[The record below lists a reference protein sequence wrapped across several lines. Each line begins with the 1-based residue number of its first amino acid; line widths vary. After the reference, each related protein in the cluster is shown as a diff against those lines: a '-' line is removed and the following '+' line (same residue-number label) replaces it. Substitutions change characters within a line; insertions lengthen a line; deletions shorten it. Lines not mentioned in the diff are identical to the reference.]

1 MDFQLPEEQKL
12 FQESVRGFAERHLSD
27 GALKRAH
34 NHEYPYDVAKLMSEQ
49 GLLGITIKEE
59 DGGIGGTLLDA
70 VLAIEQVSQVCP
82 RSADVIQA
90 GNFGAIRTFA
100 EYATPE
106 QKEEYLPGL
115 LAGEKVVAVGMT
127 EPTAGSATT
136 DLQTTATP
144 DGDGFRING
153 EKVFIGNSEY
163 ADVIVLY
170 VRFGPGLGGIGS
182 VLIENGMEGYT
193 KGAPTPYLNG
203 ERWVSM
209 FFDNVYVPKEKVLL
223 GPGGFK
229 KQINGFNAERIGNT
243 ARSISLA
250 RHAYRLARNYALDR
264 EQFGRSICEFQGLQ
278 WKFADM
284 KVKLDAGQ
292 LLLYRAATNADR
304 GLPDPQETSIAKLF
318 CNQAGFE
325 VCNEAMQVMGA
336 LGFSQDSLVEYCLRR
351 CRGWMIAG
359 GSLEMMR
366 NRIAEGVFK
375 RRFSQRPSR
384 VATAQ
389 AAE

>member
-1 MDFQLPEEQKL
+1 MDFQLTEEHKL
-12 FQESVRGFAERHLSD
+12 FQEAVRGFAERHLAD

-34 NHEYPYDVAKLMSEQ
+34 SHEYPHHVAKLMAEQ

-59 DGGIGGTLLDA
+59 DGGIGGTLFDA

-100 EYATPE
+100 EYATAE

-127 EPTAGSATT
+127 EPQAGSAAT
-136 DLQTTATP
+136 DLETTATP

-153 EKVFIGNSEY
+153 QKVFIGNSEY
-163 ADVIVLY
+163 ADVVVLY
-170 VRFGPGLGGIGS
+170 VRFGPGLEGIGS
-182 VLIENGMEGYT
+182 VLIEDGMEGYT

-203 ERWVSM
+203 ERWVAM
-209 FFDNVYVPKEKVLL
+209 FFDDVYVPKDRVLL

-229 KQINGFNAERIGNT
+229 KQIAGFNAERIGNT
-243 ARSISLA
+243 SRSISLA
-250 RHAYRLARNYALDR
+250 RLAYNRAREYALDR
-264 EQFGRSICEFQGLQ
+264 EQFGKQICEFQGIQ

-292 LLLYRAATNADR
+292 LLLYRAASNADR
-304 GLPDPQETSIAKLF
+304 GLPDAQETSIAKLF

-325 VCNEAMQVMGA
+325 ICNESMQVMGA
-336 LGFSQDSLVEYCLRR
+336 LGFSQDTLVEYCLRR
-351 CRGWMIAG
+351 TRGWMIAG

-366 NRIAEGVFK
+366 NRIAEGVFE
-375 RRFSQRPSR
+375 RRFSQRPPR
-384 VATAQ
+384 PQTAG
-389 AAE
+389 A

>member
-12 FQESVRGFAERHLSD
+12 FQESVRGFAERHLSS

-90 GNFGAIRTFA
+90 GNFGAIRTLA

-170 VRFGPGLGGIGS
+170 VRFGPG
-182 VLIENGMEGYT
+182 
-193 KGAPTPYLNG
+193 
-203 ERWVSM
+203 
-209 FFDNVYVPKEKVLL
+209 
-223 GPGGFK
+223 
-229 KQINGFNAERIGNT
+229 
-243 ARSISLA
+243 
-250 RHAYRLARNYALDR
+250 
-264 EQFGRSICEFQGLQ
+264 RSIC
-278 WKFADM
+278 
-284 KVKLDAGQ
+284 
-292 LLLYRAATNADR
+292 
-304 GLPDPQETSIAKLF
+304 
-318 CNQAGFE
+318 
-325 VCNEAMQVMGA
+325 GA
-336 LGFSQDSLVEYCLRR
+336 SPH
-351 CRGWMIAG
+351 A
-359 GSLEMMR
+359 
-366 NRIAEGVFK
+366 
-375 RRFSQRPSR
+375 P
-384 VATAQ
+384 
-389 AAE
+389 